1 MLSLVTERIE
11 NYVSKHTSEV
21 SNILKQ
27 LEDETYKNVRMPQ
40 MLSGPVVGNLLAS
53 LVAMSQASRVLEVG
67 TFTGYATLMIAEA
80 LIDKDCSVI
89 TIDRDEICTAIAQ
102 KYWSKSSGG
111 NKISQLIGDANK
123 TLDEIDGPFDLVFID
138 ADKESYPQYYEKCLN
153 LLKPNGIMVLD
164 NMLWSG
170 TVVEDGNKDLAVVTL
185 RNLANTINKD
195 ARVLNVLLT
204 VRDGLMLVR
213 KKTN

>member
-27 LEDETYKNVRMPQ
+27 LEDETYKNVPMPQ
-40 MLSGPVVGNLLAS
+40 MLSGPVVCNLLAS

-67 TFTGYATLMIAEA
+67 TFTGYATLMMAEA
-80 LIDKDCSVI
+80 LIDKDGSVI
-89 TIDRDEICTAIAQ
+89 TIDCDEICTAIAQ

>member
-1 MLSLVTERIE
+1 MLSLVSERIE

-27 LEDETYKNVRMPQ
+27 LEDETYKNVPMPQ
-40 MLSGPVVGNLLAS
+40 MLSGPIVGNLLAS
-53 LVAMSQASRVLEVG
+53 LVATSQASRILEVG
-67 TFTGYATLMIAEA
+67 TFTGYATLMMAEA
-80 LIDKDCSVI
+80 LIDEDGSVI

-123 TLDEIDGPFDLVFID
+123 ILDEIDESFDLIFID
-138 ADKESYPQYYEKCLN
+138 ADKENYPQYYERCLN

-170 TVVEDGNKDLAVVTL
+170 TVAEDGNKDLEVVTL

-195 ARVLNVLLT
+195 TRVLNVLLT

-213 KKTN
+213 KKTK